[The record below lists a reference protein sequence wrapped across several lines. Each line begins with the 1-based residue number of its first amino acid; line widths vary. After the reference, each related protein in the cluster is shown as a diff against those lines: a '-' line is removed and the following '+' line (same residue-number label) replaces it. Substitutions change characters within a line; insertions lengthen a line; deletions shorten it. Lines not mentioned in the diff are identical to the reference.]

1 MNSLSMHPIMTSER
15 NGYMQAP
22 LGGPEAGVAG
32 LERLPGDLEQVFN
45 KQYASER
52 MRYTGANLRE
62 NTLMQSGDYW
72 MFNSYEHTP
81 TTCQTAS
88 VQGARPSLFWSQ
100 TASGSQCPAAV
111 SIDGMDQRQPT
122 AKMLIEAST
131 QVRQARERF
140 ADTDPFV
147 SLVPNDGSFG
157 TRLMGA
163 PPDDDSMEGCDTH
176 IGSMSANTSACAL
189 GSGPQQLSMPI
200 VPTVSFYGTDGVD
213 PEQRAVLGGVIP
225 QGAGCSARSY
235 GGTNASLCAT
245 GMPPVAARRW

>member
-1 MNSLSMHPIMTSER
+1 MNSLSMHPIPTSER
-15 NGYMQAP
+15 HGYLQSA
-22 LGGPEAGVAG
+22 LGGVEDGAQGM
-32 LERLPGDLEQVFN
+32 ERMPGDLEQVFN
-45 KQYASER
+45 KAYASER

-72 MFNSYEHTP
+72 MFNTYQHTP

-111 SIDGMDQRQPT
+111 SIDGMEQQPS

-131 QVRQARERF
+131 QARQARERF
-140 ADTDPFV
+140 VDVDPFV

-157 TRLMGA
+157 TRLMCA
-163 PPDDDSMEGCDTH
+163 PEDDGSIEGCETH

-189 GSGPQQLSMPI
+189 GPGPKQLSMPE
-200 VPTVSFYGTDGVD
+200 VPAVSFFGTDGVNKD
-213 PEQRAVLGGVIP
+213 QRAVLGGVIP
-225 QGAGCSARSY
+225 QGAGCSTHSY
-235 GGTNASLCAT
+235 GGTNASLCST
-245 GMPPVAARRW
+245 GMAPVNRKW